1 MCVVIIIQGM
11 HGRFPLIVL
20 HGRDEYLARPTAPV
34 ALRGNVLCGLDQQV
48 SVRAPWTAPC

>member
-1 MCVVIIIQGM
+1 MCVVIVIQGM